1 MGYEVLVMGASYGSL
16 LGAKLLLAGHNVT
29 LVGLPAEVDLFNRE
43 GARVRL
49 PTLKKVAHMSLRADR
64 QSACCQSR
72 ACILPSARYRSA
84 ARERSGAV
92 PEHCVGDRHGVSV
105 ARSAFTQGPRRG
117 EVAEW
122 LKAHAW
128 NACIRATV
136 SRVRIP
142 LSPPDI
148 YVSN

>member
-1 MGYEVLVMGASYGSL
+1 MVEAKEVHMSIR
-16 LGAKLLLAGHNVT
+16 AKLR
-29 LVGLPAEVDLFNRE
+29 PEWR
-43 GARVRL
+43 
-49 PTLKKVAHMSLRADR
+49 
-64 QSACCQSR
+64 QSR

-92 PEHCVGDRHGVSV
+92 PEHRAGDRQGVSG
-105 ARSAFTQGPRRG
+105 ARSAVTLSPRRG

-148 YVSN
+148 YVSV